1 MTWFVNGEAV
11 DDAAVREEARKMR
24 PRFMEEVSGMDPV
37 EAEMQL
43 RDWAREN
50 VFERM
55 LLRQQ
60 ALADPEAVP
69 GEVIEGGLETIR
81 NEAGGQ
87 AGCGIRTSDE
97 DIRKQVEVQYR
108 IERLVHRVHEKTE
121 RPRTKDISDYYKKN
135 KDRFWTPELIHA
147 THVVKN
153 VNEHQDEE
161 TARAGIER
169 AMEELRSGAEFAE
182 VADRYSD
189 CAGNGGD
196 LGWFPRGEM
205 VEEFENVAF
214 ELRVGAMSD
223 IFRSVFGFH
232 IVKLL
237 DRRPPG
243 IRPFPDAKDEIE
255 QTLWRDARE
264 KALEDYIDKLRAQ
277 AEIRQD
283 GGRSQ

>member
-11 DDAAVREEARKMR
+11 DDAVVREEARAMR
-24 PRFMEEVSGMDPV
+24 TRFMEEISGIDPV
-37 EAEMQL
+37 DAEMQL

-60 ALADPEAVP
+60 ALADPESIP
-69 GEVIEGGLETIR
+69 PEIIDQGLQTVR
-81 NEAGGQ
+81 TEAGGQ
-87 AGCGIRTSDE
+87 AGCGTRTSDE
-97 DIRKQVEVQYR
+97 EIRKQVELQYR
-108 IERLVHRVHEKTE
+108 IQRLVQRVQENTQ
-121 RPRTKDISDYYKKN
+121 RPRAKDVSDYYKKN

-153 VNEHQDEE
+153 VDEHQDEE

-169 AMEELRSGAEFAE
+169 AMEELRLGAEFAE
-182 VADRYSD
+182 VADRHSD

-196 LGWFPRGEM
+196 LGWFPRGQM

-214 ELRVGAMSD
+214 TLSVGAISD
-223 IFRSVFGFH
+223 IFRSGFGFH

-237 DRRPPG
+237 ERRPPG
-243 IRPFPDAKDEIE
+243 VRSFPDVKDEVE
-255 QTLWRDARE
+255 QALWRDARE
-264 KALEDYIDKLRAQ
+264 KALEDYIDKLRAK
-277 AEIRQD
+277 ADIRQD